1 MVLDVDFLFRA
12 SQLDQLTEDMD
23 LLQAQLV
30 AKQEQA
36 AAKLAVSEAA
46 AKKGPREGNYA
57 LRIAAEAASKAVLM
71 VQDKVRAK
79 TGGWWCVLSLLYI
92 TVTLVC
98 TGSQIQAAD
107 ESTAKLLERA
117 RGVAAWSLRQWREP
131 LCAAISARNSRLA
144 QVVDDAVLAEDPF
157 SVDVTAL
164 QVQATRPC
172 PALPCLV
179 DITSHH
185 GPPCCSH

>member
-1 MVLDVDFLFRA
+1 MSSVKSACERYWDSAATKRLRFGLCVVLIVDFLFRA

-79 TGGWWCVLSLLYI
+79 TGGW
-92 TVTLVC
+92 
-98 TGSQIQAAD
+98 
-107 ESTAKLLERA
+107 
-117 RGVAAWSLRQWREP
+117 
-131 LCAAISARNSRLA
+131 
-144 QVVDDAVLAEDPF
+144 
-157 SVDVTAL
+157 
-164 QVQATRPC
+164 
-172 PALPCLV
+172 
-179 DITSHH
+179 
-185 GPPCCSH
+185 